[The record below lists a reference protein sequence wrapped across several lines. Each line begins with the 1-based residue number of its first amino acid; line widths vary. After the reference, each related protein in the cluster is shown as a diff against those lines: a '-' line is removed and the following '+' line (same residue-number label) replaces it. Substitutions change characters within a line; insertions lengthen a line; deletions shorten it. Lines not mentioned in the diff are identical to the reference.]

1 RAATRRAGPGS
12 APPAPW
18 TWRSSRRWRWR
29 GVSGSR
35 SARSR
40 SKAGTSRRWRPS
52 CRAAGRISSPP
63 PWAGSIGSAFA
74 IPTWASSRSRST
86 RRSRQRWSG
95 RRCSATPAARA
106 FPVRRSR
113 ASWAPTSGATAP
125 SRARCARSETW
136 RRRWRKRCGRP
147 IWPVWRRQ
155 GIGDSTDLRALL
167 AHLTERAAPVLARR
181 PHVPEEKAL
190 LSTDGGVCPDDGAP
204 LVFDPW
210 SPHAHRCARCG
221 RTFTGERHD
230 RNWARYQHLW
240 LAERAAHLA
249 ALAALDGNEAAGA
262 RAAEILRAY
271 ARSYLRYPNRDNV
284 LGPSRLFFSTYL
296 ESLWV

>member
-1 RAATRRAGPGS
+1 MIRR
-12 APPAPW
+12 PP
-18 TWRSSRRWRWR
+18 
-29 GVSGSR
+29 
-35 SARSR
+35 
-40 SKAGTSRRWRPS
+40 
-52 CRAAGRISSPP
+52 
-63 PWAGSIGSAFA
+63 
-74 IPTWASSRSRST
+74 RST
-86 RRSRQRWSG
+86 LFPYTTLFRS
-95 RRCSATPAARA
+95 
-106 FPVRRSR
+106 
-113 ASWAPTSGATAP
+113 
-125 SRARCARSETW
+125 
-136 RRRWRKRCGRP
+136 
-147 IWPVWRRQ
+147 
-155 GIGDSTDLRALL
+155 
-167 AHLTERAAPVLARR
+167 HLTERAAPVLGRM
-181 PHVPEEKAL
+181 PHVPEAEAL

-271 ARSYLRYPNRDNV
+271 ARTYMRYPNRDNV

-296 ESLWV
+296 ESLWVCSYLAAAVLLRESGRLDDATERGVAQVADEAANLIGEFDEGFSNRQTWNHAAKIGRAHV